1 MYTFEETDNY
11 SLCMN
16 LTALFQSF
24 SSQLQ
29 TIYSKQESE
38 SLVLWLFEEYLGK
51 SRIDLFSDIV
61 VEKIP
66 IELENAF
73 KELLEGKP
81 IQYVTGKAPFYGRE
95 FLVNSNVLIPRNETE
110 ELVHLIIKENKNSGL
125 RILDIGTGSGCIPIS
140 LALELKDA
148 EVFGLDISEKAI
160 SVASKNAISLGAEIV
175 FQKCD
180 ILTEEIPFKNLDI
193 IVSNPP
199 YVRKSEKE
207 MMHENVLKHEPHL
220 ALFVDDGDPLLFY
233 RQIAKKAKK
242 VLKPYGRLYFEINE
256 ALGSETVDILTES
269 GYIEVKLLEDINGK
283 NRMVR
288 ATFNPDS

>member
-1 MYTFEETDNY
+1 MTLSE
-11 SLCMN
+11 
-16 LTALFQSF
+16 LFQSF

-29 TIYSKQESE
+29 LLYSKQESE
-38 SLVLWLFEEYLGK
+38 SLVFWLFEEYLGK
-51 SRIDLFSDIV
+51 SRKDLININV
-61 VEKIP
+61 VESIP

-125 RILDIGTGSGCIPIS
+125 RILDIGTGSGCIPIT
-140 LALELKDA
+140 LALEIKDS
-148 EVFGLDISEKAI
+148 EVFGLDISENAL
-160 SVASKNAISLGAEIV
+160 SVASKNAFSLGAEVV

-180 ILTEEIPFKNLDI
+180 ILNKEIPFEHLDI

-199 YVRKSEKE
+199 YVKISEKE
-207 MMHENVLKHEPHL
+207 KMHDNVLKHEPHL
-220 ALFVDDGDPLLFY
+220 ALFVDDDDPLLFY
-233 RQIAKKAKK
+233 KHIAKKAKK
-242 VLKPYGRLYFEINE
+242 VLKPHGRLYFEINE
-256 ALGSETVDILTES
+256 AFGNETVNILTEF
-269 GYIEVKLLEDINGK
+269 GYTEVKLLEDINGK

-288 ATFNPDS
+288 ATFNPHS